1 MVSECDTIL
10 GNFDKNKDTVNM
22 KKSLLAVVTVLA
34 ATAGFG
40 AGFGLYEAS
49 SRGNAMGGALVGKTG
64 DATANYY
71 NPAGLT
77 DMTNVSVSAGFTLIN
92 PFCDSKV
99 GGIPGSNGKRIGQP
113 KMNAGWFFAPNAY
126 ISAPITDD
134 LSIGWGNYSEFGL
147 GTKYGRN
154 WALAYDTTETTIEQF
169 TFNPNIAYKITDWWS
184 ISAGLRISYIT
195 FENYGC
201 PYAGLPGFNLRSHL
215 EGHDWDLGYMLGTKF
230 KITDSLHAG
239 IVYRSRIDHNIKGDF
254 DLHGSAVN
262 PYTGTPMAMTVE
274 GGASAKLALPAS
286 VTAGVNWDVTDD
298 WRLGATIIWTEW
310 RSVDTIHFMLP
321 ATYSYDERLKFDNA
335 FRYGMGTEY
344 DFTDWL
350 QGRLGYVYDLD
361 PSHEKH
367 GTTMLP
373 AGDRH
378 IAASG
383 LGFKLSDNLRL
394 DVGLSFIF
402 MERSSRDIRDRNY
415 PLRPVNHWECRNS
428 FSYLVS
434 AGVTYNF

>member
-1 MVSECDTIL
+1 
-10 GNFDKNKDTVNM
+10 M

-49 SRGNAMGGALVGKTG
+49 SRGNAMGGALVGKPG

-71 NPAGLT
+71 NPAALT
-77 DMTNVSVSAGFTLIN
+77 DMTNMSVYAGFTYIN

-99 GGIPGSNGKRIGQP
+99 DRQSQP
-113 KMNAGWFFAPNAY
+113 KMNAGWFFAPTFY
-126 ISAPITDD
+126 LSAPITDD
-134 LSIGWGNYSEFGL
+134 LSVGWGNYAEYGL
-147 GTKYGRN
+147 GTKYKRD
-154 WALAYDTTETTIEQF
+154 WALAYDTTETTIEQY
-169 TFNPNIAYKITDWWS
+169 TLNPNIAYKLTDWWS
-184 ISAGLRISYIT
+184 ISAGLRVSYIT
-195 FENYGC
+195 FENRGS
-201 PYAGLPGFNLRSHL
+201 PLAGLPIPGTGLRSHL
-215 EGHDWDLGYMLGTKF
+215 KGTDWGMGYMLGTKF
-230 KITDSLHAG
+230 KITERLHAG
-239 IVYRSRIDHNIKGDF
+239 VVYRSRIDHTIKGDF
-254 DLHGSAVN
+254 DM
-262 PYTGTPMAMTVE
+262 YGTTMGIPTDVR
-274 GGASAKLALPAS
+274 GPASAKLALPAS
-286 VTAGVNWDVTDD
+286 VTTGINWDITDD
-298 WRLGATIIWTEW
+298 WRVGATIIWTEW
-310 RSVDTIHFMLP
+310 RSIDTINFCLP
-321 ATYSYDERLKFDNA
+321 STYSYPEKLKFDNA

-402 MERSSRDIRDRNY
+402 MERSSRDIHDRNAAKMGIA
-415 PLRPVNHWECRNS
+415 RKSNHWECRNS

>member
-1 MVSECDTIL
+1 
-10 GNFDKNKDTVNM
+10 M
-22 KKSLLAVVTVLA
+22 KKCLLSTAMVLA

-99 GGIPGSNGKRIGQP
+99 GGISGSNGKRIGQP
-113 KMNAGWFFAPNAY
+113 KMNAGWFFAPTAY
-126 ISAPITDD
+126 ISAPLTDD
-134 LSIGWGNYSEFGL
+134 LSIGWGNYAEYGL
-147 GTKYGRN
+147 GTKYGRD
-154 WALAYDTTETTIEQF
+154 WALAYDTTETTIEQY
-169 TFNPNIAYKITDWWS
+169 TLNPNVAYKLTDWWS
-184 ISAGLRISYIT
+184 ISAGLRVSYIT

-201 PYAGLPGFNLRSHL
+201 PLAGFNVPGTAIPINMRSHL
-215 EGHDWDLGYMLGTKF
+215 KGNDWGMGYMLGTKF
-230 KITDSLHAG
+230 EITERLHAG
-239 IVYRSRIDHNIKGDF
+239 VVYRSRIDHTIKGDF
-254 DLHGSAVN
+254 DINGTLGSTSG
-262 PYTGTPMAMTVE
+262 P
-274 GGASAKLALPAS
+274 ASAKLALPAS
-286 VTAGVNWDVTDD
+286 VTTGVNWDVTDD
-298 WRLGATIIWTEW
+298 WRVGATIIWTEW
-310 RSVDTIHFMLP
+310 RSVDTINFILP
-321 ATYSYDERLKFDNA
+321 GTYGYSEKLKFDNA

-402 MERSSRDIRDRNY
+402 MERSSRDIHDRNAY
-415 PLRPVNHWECRNS
+415 KIGQSRTNHWECRNS
-428 FSYLVS
+428 FSYLIS

>member
-1 MVSECDTIL
+1 
-10 GNFDKNKDTVNM
+10 M
-22 KKSLLAVVTVLA
+22 KKCLLSTVMVLA

-49 SRGNAMGGALVGKTG
+49 SRGNAMGGALVGKPG

-71 NPAGLT
+71 NPAALT
-77 DMTNVSVSAGFTLIN
+77 DMTNMSVYAGFTYIN

-99 GGIPGSNGKRIGQP
+99 DRQGQP
-113 KMNAGWFFAPNAY
+113 KMNAGWFFAPTFY
-126 ISAPITDD
+126 LSAPITDD
-134 LSIGWGNYSEFGL
+134 LSVGWGNYAEYGL
-147 GTKYGRN
+147 GTKYKRD
-154 WALAYDTTETTIEQF
+154 WALAYDTTETTIEQY
-169 TFNPNIAYKITDWWS
+169 TLNPNVAYKLTDWWS
-184 ISAGLRISYIT
+184 ISAGLRVSYIT
-195 FENYGC
+195 FENRGS
-201 PYAGLPGFNLRSHL
+201 PLAGLPIPGTGLRSHL
-215 EGHDWDLGYMLGTKF
+215 KGNDWGMGYMLGTKF
-230 KITDSLHAG
+230 KITERLHAG
-239 IVYRSRIDHNIKGDF
+239 VVYRSRIDHTIKGDF
-254 DLHGSAVN
+254 DMYG
-262 PYTGTPMAMTVE
+262 TTMGTPTDVR
-274 GGASAKLALPAS
+274 GPASAKLALPAS
-286 VTAGVNWDVTDD
+286 VTTGINWDVTDD
-298 WRLGATIIWTEW
+298 WRVGATIIWTEW
-310 RSVDTIHFMLP
+310 RSIDTINFNLP
-321 ATYSYDERLKFDNA
+321 ATYSYPEKLKFDNA

-402 MERSSRDIRDRNY
+402 MERSSRDITDRNAKKIGIT
-415 PLRPVNHWECRNS
+415 RTNHWECRNS

-434 AGVTYNF
+434 AGLTYNF

>member
-1 MVSECDTIL
+1 
-10 GNFDKNKDTVNM
+10 M

-34 ATAGFG
+34 VTAGFG

-49 SRGNAMGGALVGKTG
+49 SRGNAMGGALVGKPG

-71 NPAGLT
+71 NPAALT
-77 DMTNVSVSAGFTLIN
+77 DMTNMSVYAGFTYIN

-99 GGIPGSNGKRIGQP
+99 DRQGQP
-113 KMNAGWFFAPNAY
+113 KMNAGWFFAPTFY
-126 ISAPITDD
+126 LSAPITDD
-134 LSIGWGNYSEFGL
+134 LSVGWGNYAEYGL
-147 GTKYGRN
+147 GTKYKRD
-154 WALAYDTTETTIEQF
+154 WALAYDTTETTIEQY
-169 TFNPNIAYKITDWWS
+169 TLNPNVAYKLTDWWS
-184 ISAGLRISYIT
+184 ISAGLRVSYIT
-195 FENYGC
+195 FENRGS
-201 PYAGLPGFNLRSHL
+201 PLAGLPIPLTGLRSHL
-215 EGHDWDLGYMLGTKF
+215 KGTDWGMGYMLGTKF
-230 KITDSLHAG
+230 KITERLHAG
-239 IVYRSRIDHNIKGDF
+239 VVYRSRIDHTIKGDF
-254 DLHGSAVN
+254 DM
-262 PYTGTPMAMTVE
+262 YGTTLGAATDVRGP
-274 GGASAKLALPAS
+274 ASAKLALPAS
-286 VTAGVNWDVTDD
+286 VTTGINWDITDD
-298 WRLGATIIWTEW
+298 WRVGATIIWTEW
-310 RSVDTIHFMLP
+310 RSIDTINFNLP
-321 ATYSYDERLKFDNA
+321 ATYSYSEKLKFDNA

-378 IAASG
+378 IAATG

-402 MERSSRDIRDRNY
+402 MERSSRDIHDRNAAK
-415 PLRPVNHWECRNS
+415 LSIARQNHWECRNS

-434 AGVTYNF
+434 AGLTYNF